1 MDWFNKPL
9 EATLI
14 FLGLLVAEVIIFSL
28 LLLLTMRV
36 KIPKYLK
43 MQEELDAKK
52 LSGRLSIQGS
62 RE

>member
-14 FLGLLVAEVIIFSL
+14 FLGILVAEVIIFTL

-43 MQEELDAKK
+43 IQEELYA
-52 LSGRLSIQGS
+52 
-62 RE
+62 

>member
-43 MQEELDAKK
+43 MQEDLDARK